1 MRARIVAGLAPE
13 QVDRPLLET
22 LRRTRTPATLFLT
35 GMWAQRYPREV
46 RALAASPL
54 FELGNHTWDHRAWTL
69 RCYGLPAVLSPADK
83 RAEVQRTAHILVRLT
98 GRAPVWFRLPGL
110 CHDDGDLRIAARA
123 GEQTV
128 DGLPSGDAFQ
138 ASAAVIVRTVLGE
151 VRPGSII
158 VMHMMGP
165 PNAPAT
171 GAAVKALIPELRVRG
186 YRFVRLSQ
194 LLGRWRRGSSRPRA
208 PVK

>member
-1 MRARIVAGLAPE
+1 
-13 QVDRPLLET
+13 
-22 LRRTRTPATLFLT
+22 
-35 GMWAQRYPREV
+35 V
-46 RALAASPL
+46 RALAASRL

-69 RCYGLPAVLSPADK
+69 RCYGLPAGLSAADK

-128 DGLPSGDAFQ
+128 DGVPSGDAFQ
-138 ASAAVIVRTVLGE
+138 PSAAVIVRTVIGE

-171 GAAVKALIPELRVRG
+171 GAAVKALIPELRARVRHTFRAERVSG
-186 YRFVRLSQ
+186 TIGAEYPRSRMRVSSPWRPAILRRPVRAAARRRQRSGAARQ
-194 LLGRWRRGSSRPRA
+194 AGRARWCCHPGL
-208 PVK
+208 